1 MKLSLLFS
9 VLLIFF
15 GGVLHLAAQTSA
27 IDPYNIV
34 WKEASA
40 DASGSMPCGGG
51 DIGLNVW
58 VEKGDLLFYFSRSGS
73 FDENN
78 ALLKGGRVRVRL
90 QPNVL
95 EGAVRQEL
103 VLRDGSVV
111 ISGTGVRITVWV
123 DVFRPAIHL
132 DLTGDRA
139 LNAEVCYESW
149 RTADRVMT
157 GKANNANSYK
167 WAAKQAP
174 GGKVVTWRDSIRFH
188 DQQVVFYHRNRPG
201 NTVFDVTV
209 RQQGLEGV
217 KSQLTDP
224 LKDLTFGGLLE
235 GSGMVAAG
243 KTSGR
248 YLDTDFE
255 GWKLVSSKPAR
266 ERHILLVLAT
276 AQTASEALWQVKLG
290 SAEAAVR
297 AHQKEARESTR
308 QWWSAFWKRS
318 FIYLETPDSSLAW
331 QAGRNYQLFRY
342 MLGCNA
348 FGDYPTKFNGGLFT
362 YDPSLTDSSLRLTPD
377 FRNWGGGTM
386 TAQNQRLVYWPML
399 RSGDFEEMRPQF
411 MFYLRGLRAAEL
423 RTKIYWGHPG
433 ACFTEQL
440 ENFGLPNTAEYGWD
454 MPAEH
459 DKGVEYNAWLEYEWD
474 TVLEFCLMMLETE
487 RYTGDDIH
495 EYLPFIESCLTFFN
509 EHYTYVAKM
518 RGRRAL
524 DGDGHLILYPGSG
537 GETYKMAYDASST
550 LSGLQTVLKR
560 VLELPA
566 GYLTDSARAE
576 WVTMLRRLPPLPY
589 RNFGDHPTIAPARVW
604 ERVNNKESMQ
614 LYPVFP
620 WGIYGVGRPGLDTA
634 INTYKYDTDA
644 VKFRSYVG
652 WKQDNIFAA
661 RLGLTEEA
669 AALTVKKLQ
678 DGPRRFPAFWG
689 PGFDWTPDHNWGGSG
704 MIGLQEMLLQ
714 TDGKKIYLFP
724 AWPHLWDVHFK
735 LFAPYNTTVEAV
747 LRNGKL
753 VSLDV
758 EPEQRRQDIINLLP

>member
-1 MKLSLLFS
+1 
-9 VLLIFF
+9 
-15 GGVLHLAAQTSA
+15 
-27 IDPYNIV
+27 
-34 WKEASA
+34 
-40 DASGSMPCGGG
+40 MPCGGG

-90 QPNVL
+90 QPNAL

-111 ISGTGVRITVWV
+111 VSGTGVHITVWV
-123 DVFRPAIHL
+123 DVYRPAIHI

-139 LNAEVCYESW
+139 LNAEVSYESW

-167 WAAKQAP
+167 WAVKQAP
-174 GGKVVTWRDSIRFH
+174 GGQVLTWRDSIRFRGP
-188 DQQVVFYHRNRPG
+188 QVVFYHRNRPG

-255 GWKLVSSKPAR
+255 GWKLVSTKPAR

-276 AQTASEALWQVKLG
+276 EQTASGALWQVKLD
-290 SAEAAVR
+290 SVEAAVR
-297 AHQKEARESTR
+297 AHQKDAREVTR
-308 QWWSAFWKRS
+308 QWWSAYWKRS
-318 FIYLETPDSSLAW
+318 FIYLETPDSSLSW

-348 FGDYPTKFNGGLFT
+348 FGSYPTKFNGGLFT

-423 RTKIYWGHPG
+423 RAKIYWGHPG

-440 ENFGLPNTAEYGWD
+440 ENFGLPNNAEYGWD
-454 MPAEH
+454 MPADH

-474 TVLEFCLMMLETE
+474 TVLEFCLMMLEKE
-487 RYTGDDIH
+487 RYTGEDIH
-495 EYLPFIESCLTFFN
+495 EYLPFIESCLIFFN
-509 EHYTYVAKM
+509 EHYSYLAKL

-550 LSGLQTVLKR
+550 IAGLQTVLKR

-566 GYLTDSARAE
+566 GYLTDSARAG
-576 WVTMLRRLPPLPY
+576 WTTMLRRLPPLAY
-589 RNFGDHPTIAPARVW
+589 RNFGDHPTIAPARIW
-604 ERVNNKESMQ
+604 ERVNNKEPTQ

-620 WGIYGVGRPGLDTA
+620 WGIYGIGRPGLDTA

-661 RLGLTEEA
+661 RLGLTDEA
-669 AALTVKKLQ
+669 AVLTVKKLQ

-704 MIGLQEMLLQ
+704 MVGLQEMLLQ

-724 AWPHLWDVHFK
+724 AWPTLWDVHFK

-747 LRNGKL
+747 LQRGKL
-753 VSLDV
+753 VSLQV

>member
-1 MKLSLLFS
+1 
-9 VLLIFF
+9 
-15 GGVLHLAAQTSA
+15 
-27 IDPYNIV
+27 
-34 WKEASA
+34 
-40 DASGSMPCGGG
+40 MPCGGG

-95 EGAVRQEL
+95 EDAVRQEL
-103 VLRDGSVV
+103 VLRNGSVV
-111 ISGTGVRITVWV
+111 VSGTGMRITVWV

-139 LNAEVCYESW
+139 LSAEVIYESW

-174 GGKVVTWRDSIRFH
+174 GGEVVTRRDSIRFR
-188 DQQVVFYHRNRPG
+188 DQQVVFYHRNRPD

-209 RQQGLEGV
+209 RQQGLESV

-235 GSGMVAAG
+235 GSGMVPAG

-248 YLDTDFE
+248 YLDTDYE
-255 GWKLVSSKPAR
+255 GWKLVSNRPAR

-276 AQTASEALWQVKLG
+276 AQTASAALWEAQLG
-290 SAEAAVR
+290 SAEAAVW
-297 AHQKEARESTR
+297 AHQKEAREATR
-308 QWWSAFWKRS
+308 QWWEKFWQRS
-318 FIYLETPDSSLAW
+318 FIYVGTADSSPSW

-348 FGDYPTKFNGGLFT
+348 FGSYPTKFNGGHFT
-362 YDPSLTDSSLRLTPD
+362 YDPSLTDTTLKLTPD

-399 RSGDFEEMRPQF
+399 RSGDFELMRPQF
-411 MFYLRGLRAAEL
+411 LFYLRGLRAAEL

-433 ACFTEQL
+433 ASFTEQL
-440 ENFGLPNTAEYGWD
+440 ENFGLPNNAEYGWD
-454 MPAEH
+454 MPPDH

-474 TVLEFCLMMLETE
+474 TVLEFCLMMLEKE
-487 RYTGDDIH
+487 RYTGEDIH

-509 EHYTYVAKM
+509 EHYSYLARL
-518 RGRRAL
+518 RGRRVL
-524 DGDGHLILYPGSG
+524 DSQGHLVLYPGAG

-550 LSGLQTVLKR
+550 IAGLQTVLKR

-566 GYLTDSARAE
+566 GYLTDSTRAE
-576 WVTMLRRLPPLPY
+576 WTTMLRRLPPRSY

-604 ERVNNKESMQ
+604 ERVNNTEPTQ

-620 WGIYGVGRPGLDTA
+620 WGIYGIGRPGLDTA

-661 RLGLTEEA
+661 RLGLTDEA

-714 TDGKKIYLFP
+714 TDGKKIWLFP

-758 EPEQRRQDIINLLP
+758 EPEQRRQDVINLLP